1 MVSHPEWGWGEI
13 VDIRS
18 DIIFLRF
25 PGGFGAWFDRAEFAS
40 RIPHK
45 MPRSKSEAVVFRH
58 MGYAVPE
65 VG

>member
-1 MVSHPEWGWGEI
+1 MIQHPEWGWGEI

-40 RIPHK
+40 RIPSR
-45 MPRSKSEAVVFRH
+45 MPSKSEAVVFRH
-58 MGYAVPE
+58 MGYVVPE
-65 VG
+65 LD